1 MVSRVGFVPTMYVSE
16 TICDNRE
23 KRRNSAKR
31 NFTRCV
37 YEQIEHNNEF
47 EVMLDEEIRNLGGV
61 NPFACRSNRE

>member
-1 MVSRVGFVPTMYVSE
+1 MPTMYVSE

-31 NFTRCV
+31 NFTRSV
-37 YEQIEHNNEF
+37 YESVEHNNEF

-61 NPFACRSNRE
+61 NPFACGLCGKEY